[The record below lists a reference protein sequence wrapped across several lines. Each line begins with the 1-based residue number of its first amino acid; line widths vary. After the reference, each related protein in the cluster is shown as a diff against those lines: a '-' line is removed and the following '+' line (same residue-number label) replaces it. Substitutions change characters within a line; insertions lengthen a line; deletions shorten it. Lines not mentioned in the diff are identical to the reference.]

1 RSTAARTTAAGSG
14 SGAGTGAGEGGG
26 GGGGVGSDSVAGVAP
41 GAGVASGAGSGDVTG
56 TDAGPGGGPA
66 ATAVAGSGAGGA
78 ASRYAV
84 SPASVSCS
92 YSSLVGTV
100 MPCRSCSQRTSST
113 RMIESRPSAVSESWS
128 PISSGGRPSAAAT
141 RSRTVSAP
149 GAVRGAPEA
158 SGPGAGTGTDRL
170 RCGCSSG
177 PRGVSRTLP
186 SADRRGPAVT
196 EPAAVPA
203 GASSAARGNQW
214 AVRVK
219 PGTGRDTR
227 PGGTGQNASQSTA

>member
-1 RSTAARTTAAGSG
+1 PALAPLPTPALPTGRVLASVPGTVSSARTDRSMSSEVRAPSVKRPSAPRSASAARSTAARTTAAGSG

-149 GAVRGAPEA
+149 GAV
-158 SGPGAGTGTDRL
+158 
-170 RCGCSSG
+170 
-177 PRGVSRTLP
+177 
-186 SADRRGPAVT
+186 
-196 EPAAVPA
+196 
-203 GASSAARGNQW
+203 
-214 AVRVK
+214 
-219 PGTGRDTR
+219 
-227 PGGTGQNASQSTA
+227 